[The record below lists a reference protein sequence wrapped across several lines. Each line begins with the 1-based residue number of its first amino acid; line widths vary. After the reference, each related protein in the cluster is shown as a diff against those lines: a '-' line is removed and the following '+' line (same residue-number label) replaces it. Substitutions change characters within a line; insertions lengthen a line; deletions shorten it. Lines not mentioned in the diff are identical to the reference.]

1 MTNTL
6 PAPLDVKLM
15 NLTASV
21 MLMGCALGALAAG
34 TWWMLRYPG
43 FAIARIVV
51 QGELVHNNA
60 VTLRANVAPHLAGNF
75 FTVDLRQA
83 RDAFE
88 QVPWVRRAQ
97 VQRVYPASLRVQL
110 QEHEAVAFWGGESG
124 STMVN
129 SQGEVFEANVG
140 DVEQDGLPRLL
151 GPRGSSAE
159 ALQMHGLL
167 KPVFRPL
174 GLEVEELELTGRGGW
189 RAKLDS
195 DAVIELGGGTPQEV
209 VVRTQRFTRTLT
221 QVAAQYGRRVDALES
236 ADLRHAGGY
245 ALRMRGVTTVIPD
258 AAGAAPGATGGV
270 RRR

>member
-1 MTNTL
+1 MTHSL

-21 MLMGCALGALAAG
+21 LFMGCVLGVLAAG
-34 TWWMLRYPG
+34 VWWMLHTPG

-51 QGELVHNNA
+51 HGQLVHNNA

-75 FTVDLRQA
+75 FAVDLRRA

-88 QVPWVRRAQ
+88 QVPWVRRAH
-97 VQRVYPASLRVQL
+97 VQRVYPASLQVEL
-110 QEHEAVAFWGGESG
+110 QEHDAVAYWGPESA

-129 SQGEVFEANVG
+129 IQGEVFEANVG

-167 KPVFRPL
+167 EPVFHPL
-174 GLEVEELELTGRGGW
+174 GLEVQELELTGRGGW
-189 RAKLDS
+189 RARLDS
-195 DAVIELGGGTPQEV
+195 GAVIELGGGTPPEV
-209 VVRTQRFTRTLT
+209 VLRTQRFTRTLT
-221 QVAAQYGRRVDALES
+221 QVAAQYGRHADALES

-245 ALRMRGVTTVIPD
+245 ALRMRGVTTVVP
-258 AAGAAPGATGGV
+258 GAVGTVPGATGGV

>member
-1 MTNTL
+1 MTHSL

-21 MLMGCALGALAAG
+21 LFVGVALCAMAAG
-34 TWWMLRYPG
+34 AWWMLRYPG

-51 QGELVHNNA
+51 QGELEHNNA

-75 FTVDLRQA
+75 FSLDLRAA

-97 VQRVYPASLRVQL
+97 VRRVFPASLSVEL
-110 QEHEAVAFWGGESG
+110 QEHDAVAYWGPESG
-124 STMVN
+124 SALVN
-129 SQGEVFEANVG
+129 SHGEVFEANGG
-140 DVEQDGLPRLL
+140 DVEQEDLPRLM
-151 GPRGSSAE
+151 GPPGASPE
-159 ALQMHGLL
+159 ALQMHRLL
-167 KPVFRPL
+167 QPVFYPL
-174 GLEVEELELTGRGGW
+174 GLEVQELELTGRGGW
-189 RAKLDS
+189 RARLDS
-195 DAVIELGGGTPQEV
+195 DAVIQLGGGTPQEV
-209 VVRTQRFTRTLT
+209 ALRTQRFARTLT

-245 ALRMRGVTTVIPD
+245 ALRLRGVATVIPD
-258 AAGAAPGATGGV
+258 GASAAAGATGGV